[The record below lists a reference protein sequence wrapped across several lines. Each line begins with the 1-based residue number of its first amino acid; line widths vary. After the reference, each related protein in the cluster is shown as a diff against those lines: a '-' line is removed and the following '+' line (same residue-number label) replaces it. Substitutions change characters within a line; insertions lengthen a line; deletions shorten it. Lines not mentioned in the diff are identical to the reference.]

1 MYKVLLVEDEE
12 MLRKGLRYTFD
23 WLAADC
29 VVAGEA
35 GNGVEGREQ
44 ILAIQ
49 PDIVLVDVNMPL
61 MDGIAMIEA
70 TRKEASCSYIILSG
84 YDEFRL
90 AQSAI
95 SLGVTEYLLK
105 PLEQEQLAAALGRA
119 KEQVDLKRQY
129 ARMNAAAVEQSS
141 HLASVVRLPAKS
153 SRHVAQMIRYVQEHY
168 AERIGMHHLVE
179 ELGVSAT
186 YLNGIFKK
194 ETSYTFNDFL
204 NRYRVQSAMDRLK
217 DGQAKVYAVAAEVGF
232 KDYKYFISIFKKYA
246 ELTPSQ
252 YQELYGG
259 TGETWGGEADGR
271 QPQS

>member
-49 PDIVLVDVNMPL
+49 PDIVLVDVNMP
-61 MDGIAMIEA
+61 MKDGIAMIEA

-105 PLEQEQLAAALGRA
+105 PLEQEQLVAALGRA
-119 KEQVDLKRQY
+119 KEQVDLKLQY

-141 HLASVVRLPAKS
+141 HLASVVRMPAKS
-153 SRHVAQMIRYVQEHY
+153 SRHVARMIRYVQEHY

-179 ELGVSAT
+179 ELGVSGS

-204 NRYRVQSAMDRLK
+204 NRYRVQSAMDKLK
-217 DGQAKVYAVAAEVGF
+217 NGKAKVYAVAAEVGF
-232 KDYKYFISIFKKYA
+232 KDYKYFMSIFKIYA

-259 TGETWGGEADGR
+259 IGETGRGETDRGY
-271 QPQS
+271 PKS